1 MTILI
6 LSALSMTQTNAF
18 AASSPSLGTASNF
31 AVLGSSTVTNTGS
44 TGITGDLGLSPGT
57 SITGFPPGA
66 VNGVTHI
73 SDSSAAQAQND
84 AATAKNAL
92 TSDACTTNE
101 PTVADIGGQTLS
113 PGVYCFPSSAGITGT
128 LTLSGSGV
136 YIFKIGSTLVTAASN
151 SDIVLTNGATANN
164 VFWAV
169 GSSATLG
176 TYSGFKGTIIAT
188 ASITATTGATVN
200 GRLIAQTGAVT
211 LDTNNITVPVV
222 SAPSVTLSSIAITTP
237 ATRLTYTVGDTLD
250 TSGLVVTGTFS
261 DGSTRIVT
269 PDSVTGFNSFAPV
282 DGQVLTIH
290 VGSKTTSYAINVVAA
305 SSATLSRIAITT
317 PATNSYTVG
326 DTLDTSGLV
335 VTGTFSDGS
344 TRIVTP
350 DSVTGFNSFA
360 PVDGQVL
367 TIHVGSKTTS
377 YAINVVAASSATLS
391 RIAIT
396 TPATNSYTVGDTLDT
411 SGLVVTGTFSDGSTR
426 IVTPDSVTGF
436 NSFAPV
442 DGQVLTIHVGS
453 KTTTYTINVVPS
465 SVTLSRIT
473 ITTPATNSY
482 TVGDTLDTSGLVV
495 IGTFSDGSIRV
506 VTPTSVTGFNSAA
519 PVTGQ
524 VLTIHAGSKTT
535 TYTIN
540 VVPLSVTLSRIT
552 ITTPATNSYTVGD
565 TLDTSG
571 LVVIGTFSDGSTR
584 VVTPTS
590 VTGFNSFAPV
600 TGQVL
605 TIHVGL
611 KTTTYAINV
620 VAASSLRI
628 FSNTFWQASIGP
640 VGNQISIN
648 GYGDT
653 SRDMNCV
660 TGDSYNV
667 LVRLS
672 ASADAS
678 KYAVINLYE
687 NGNTVR
693 IASAQGS
700 NGMASF
706 SGQCGD
712 WKSSNANN
720 GLISVQTDKSSYNY
734 GDTLHMYASLIHPNS
749 PNFKN
754 PIGTFRVVSST
765 DGSVL
770 FEKSE
775 TSGCCAESVNI
786 LGTGWQ
792 KDSIYLVEF
801 IWGDPNYSWT
811 VSTPI
816 HVTWQEIPSQTVG
829 SLMTDNNQYVVTNG
843 NPTTITFSGHVP
855 ANDGS
860 TWIGIIS
867 PDNTKTS
874 VGFVQ
879 VSSNGYFSKSFDLG
893 LVPQLSESGTY
904 YTYGTFSPCCFAT
917 PSFNLPSSS
926 FAVNT
931 FTPYM
936 SSISP
941 QVVQYTTP
949 EFGPLAGM
957 IVVISII
964 GVVIMSRKSQFHF

>member
-1 MTILI
+1 MSVLI
-6 LSALSMTQTNAF
+6 LSALSMVQTNAF
-18 AASSPSLGTASNF
+18 AASSPNLGTAGNF
-31 AVLGSSTVTNTGS
+31 AVLGSSTVTNTGN
-44 TGITGDLGLSPGT
+44 TGITGNLGLSPGT

-66 VNGVTHI
+66 VTGATHAA
-73 SDSSAAQAQND
+73 DAVAAQAQND
-84 AATAKNAL
+84 AASAKNAL
-92 TSDACTTNE
+92 TSAACTTNE

-113 PGVYCFPSSAGITGT
+113 PGVYCFPSSAAITGT

-136 YIFKIGSTLVTAASN
+136 YIFKMGSTLVTAAGNSN
-151 SDIVLTNGATANN
+151 VVLTNGATANN

-211 LDTNNITVPVV
+211 LDTNNITVTSDTNTV
-222 SAPSVTLSSIAITTP
+222 APPVTLSSIAITTP

-261 DGSTRIVT
+261 DGSTRVVT
-269 PDSVTGFNSFAPV
+269 PDSVTGFNSAAPV
-282 DGQVLTIH
+282 NNQVLTIH
-290 VGSKTTSYAINVVAA
+290 AGSHTTTYTINVVAA
-305 SSATLSRIAITT
+305 PSVTLSRITITTPATNSYTVGDTLDTSGLVVTGTFSDGSTRVVTPDSVTGFNSAAPVNNQVLTIHAGSHTTTYTINVVAAPSVTLSRITITT

-360 PVDGQVL
+360 PVNGQVL
-367 TIHVGSKTTS
+367 TIHV
-377 YAINVVAASSATLS
+377 
-391 RIAIT
+391 
-396 TPATNSYTVGDTLDT
+396 
-411 SGLVVTGTFSDGSTR
+411 
-426 IVTPDSVTGF
+426 
-436 NSFAPV
+436 
-442 DGQVLTIHVGS
+442 
-453 KTTTYTINVVPS
+453 
-465 SVTLSRIT
+465 
-473 ITTPATNSY
+473 
-482 TVGDTLDTSGLVV
+482 
-495 IGTFSDGSIRV
+495 
-506 VTPTSVTGFNSAA
+506 
-519 PVTGQ
+519 
-524 VLTIHAGSKTT
+524 GSKTT

-571 LVVIGTFSDGSTR
+571 LVVIGTFSDGSAR

-678 KYAVINLYE
+678 QYAVINLYE

-712 WKSSNANN
+712 WKSSNSNN

-754 PIGTFRVVSST
+754 PIGTFRVISST

-792 KDSIYLVEF
+792 KDSTYLVEF

-816 HVTWQEIPSQTVG
+816 HVAWQEIPTQTVG

-843 NPTTITFSGHVP
+843 NPTVITFSGHVP
-855 ANDGS
+855 ATDGS
-860 TWIGIIS
+860 AWIGIIS

-917 PSFNLPSSS
+917 SSFNLPSSS

-931 FTPYM
+931 FTPQT

-949 EFGPLAGM
+949 EFGSLAGM

>member
-1 MTILI
+1 MSILI
-6 LSALSMTQTNAF
+6 LSALSMVQTNAF
-18 AASSPSLGTASNF
+18 AASSPSLGTAGNF

-44 TGITGDLGLSPGT
+44 TGITGNLGLSPGT

-269 PDSVTGFNSFAPV
+269 PDSVTGFNSAAP
-282 DGQVLTIH
+282 
-290 VGSKTTSYAINVVAA
+290 AN
-305 SSATLSRIAITT
+305 
-317 PATNSYTVG
+317 
-326 DTLDTSGLV
+326 
-335 VTGTFSDGS
+335 
-344 TRIVTP
+344 
-350 DSVTGFNSFA
+350 
-360 PVDGQVL
+360 GQVL

-524 VLTIHAGSKTT
+524 VLTIHVGSKTT

-584 VVTPTS
+584 IVTPTS

-653 SRDMNCV
+653 SRGMNCV

-816 HVTWQEIPSQTVG
+816 HVAWQEIPSQTVG

-917 PSFNLPSSS
+917 SSFNLPSSS
-926 FAVNT
+926 FTVNT

-964 GVVIMSRKSQFHF
+964 GVVVMSRKFQFHF